1 MPARNRK
8 DAAKQGKIRGFQA
21 GDIIGVK
28 KAGRGNTGPEWLQ
41 GTILSVAPGGFYDY
55 EVEYVNPPAGNKFRR
70 VCEFHCVP
78 WSAVE
83 CDSAT
88 DYLLSK
94 PKGKRKSTPTS
105 RCAVDDEGSLYLRC
119 LTTCSIACSLTVC
132 SLTVC
137 SPPANH
143 RAVIAQSWIWVL
155 LPNGEPLPAREVHSV
170 NPGNLQRQPQRQ
182 TTTGLAQT
190 MKEVYIYAAWTAICG
205 V

>member
-8 DAAKQGKIRGFQA
+8 DAAKQGKIRGFQE

-88 DYLLSK
+88 DYGETPKPGPKPLLRLSNHLL
-94 PKGKRKSTPTS
+94 RST
-105 RCAVDDEGSLYLRC
+105 C
-119 LTTCSIACSLTVC
+119 
-132 SLTVC
+132 
-137 SPPANH
+137 
-143 RAVIAQSWIWVL
+143 
-155 LPNGEPLPAREVHSV
+155 
-170 NPGNLQRQPQRQ
+170 
-182 TTTGLAQT
+182 
-190 MKEVYIYAAWTAICG
+190 
-205 V
+205 

>member
-8 DAAKQGKIRGFQA
+8 DAAKQGKIRGFQE

-41 GTILSVAPGGFYDY
+41 GTIISAVPGGFYDY

-78 WSAVE
+78 WSSVE

-94 PKGKRKSTPTS
+94 PPAPKRRAPAHARSAQRKPQQSAVAATTADDDGP
-105 RCAVDDEGSLYLRC
+105 CADDEGSLYLRC

-132 SLTVC
+132 S
-137 SPPANH
+137 PPANPT
-143 RAVIAQSWIWVL
+143 VL
-155 LPNGEPLPAREVHSV
+155 
-170 NPGNLQRQPQRQ
+170 
-182 TTTGLAQT
+182 
-190 MKEVYIYAAWTAICG
+190 
-205 V
+205 

>member
-8 DAAKQGKIRGFQA
+8 DAAKQGKIRGFQV

-88 DYLLSK
+88 DYLLH
-94 PKGKRKSTPTS
+94 
-105 RCAVDDEGSLYLRC
+105 
-119 LTTCSIACSLTVC
+119 CS
-132 SLTVC
+132 
-137 SPPANH
+137 
-143 RAVIAQSWIWVL
+143 
-155 LPNGEPLPAREVHSV
+155 
-170 NPGNLQRQPQRQ
+170 
-182 TTTGLAQT
+182 
-190 MKEVYIYAAWTAICG
+190 
-205 V
+205 